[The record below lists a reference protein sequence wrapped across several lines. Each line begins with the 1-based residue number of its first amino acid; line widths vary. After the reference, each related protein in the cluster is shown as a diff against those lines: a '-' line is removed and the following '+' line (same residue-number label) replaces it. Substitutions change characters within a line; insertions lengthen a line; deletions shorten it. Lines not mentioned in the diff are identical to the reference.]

1 MNGFLEV
8 ASDELLKDVEHIS
21 YKKKG
26 ETHSFKVIGYD
37 VQNQTFGGENFK
49 TVTFFG
55 SNNQTYVIE
64 PTFTLESELLKKPG
78 FDWNDY
84 ISLDEDEEE
93 DKARRN
99 LQGKKKKKKN
109 KKSFLKSAKK
119 GAKKVGDALEDVVD
133 DVGAVITTGW
143 NSFSDA
149 IGEAVADVLI
159 VWDSFTVS

>member
-64 PTFTLESELLKKPG
+64 PTFTLESELLKNQASTGTTILVLTKMKKRTKPVVTCKG
-78 FDWNDY
+78 KRKRKR
-84 ISLDEDEEE
+84 I
-93 DKARRN
+93 RRV
-99 LQGKKKKKKN
+99 
-109 KKSFLKSAKK
+109 F
-119 GAKKVGDALEDVVD
+119 
-133 DVGAVITTGW
+133 
-143 NSFSDA
+143 
-149 IGEAVADVLI
+149 
-159 VWDSFTVS
+159 